1 MLFHDTDCFFSRFF
15 LRISNT
21 CTTAFTMF
29 AITPNHSPT
38 LPSVFMGSPFAGVI
52 IRQMQNITVKTQ
64 NRTSRIQLIFV
75 LFILALLVLLTSL
88 DNRPSN
94 NY

>member
-1 MLFHDTDCFFSRFF
+1 MLFHDADCFFSRFF

-21 CTTAFTMF
+21 CTTAFTTS
-29 AITPNHSPT
+29 AITPNQSPT
-38 LPSVFMGSPFAGVI
+38 LPTVFIRSPFAGVI

-75 LFILALLVLLTSL
+75 LFILAPLVLLTNL
-88 DNRPSN
+88 DNRPSDN
-94 NY
+94 H